1 MIYKIIYKVLLLAIF
16 PIVFIYLIFY
26 SIYLKDINLLLNR
39 IGYISNLKNKKNILC
54 VHCASLGE
62 INGVKYLIKKI
73 KKNNTI
79 IISTNTI
86 SGKKRA
92 QELFPEFDVIYFPL
106 DYKIFIAPWL
116 NSIKIKNILI
126 YETEI
131 WPNFYDLCDK
141 KNVKIGVINAR
152 FSKKILYG
160 NKITSNLYRQSLNK
174 CSFILCKSNYE
185 KNKYLDLKVNK
196 NLLFHLGN
204 LKYSCF
210 EEIEEK
216 NKNCNKKNFFLMAST
231 HQPDEEIF
239 KSSIT
244 YLIEKK
250 VPIVIAPRH
259 IDRANEIIKYFTD
272 LNIKIKAYSEYSMHS
287 NEKYIVDGII
297 ILDTFGDLIDFY
309 NEAKFVYVGGGF
321 SDRGVQNIL
330 EPAAFGRAVF
340 VGPNLDNVKD
350 EIKDLKVRVIK
361 DRNPLPVIIDYI
373 ENTDPD
379 IIGSKTKIEFMK
391 FSGILDEYLDFLK
404 KQEIIN

>member
-1 MIYKIIYKVLLLAIF
+1 
-16 PIVFIYLIFY
+16 
-26 SIYLKDINLLLNR
+26 
-39 IGYISNLKNKKNILC
+39 
-54 VHCASLGE
+54 
-62 INGVKYLIKKI
+62 
-73 KKNNTI
+73 
-79 IISTNTI
+79 
-86 SGKKRA
+86 
-92 QELFPEFDVIYFPL
+92 
-106 DYKIFIAPWL
+106 
-116 NSIKIKNILI
+116 
-126 YETEI
+126 
-131 WPNFYDLCDK
+131 
-141 KNVKIGVINAR
+141 
-152 FSKKILYG
+152 
-160 NKITSNLYRQSLNK
+160 
-174 CSFILCKSNYE
+174 
-185 KNKYLDLKVNK
+185 
-196 NLLFHLGN
+196 
-204 LKYSCF
+204 
-210 EEIEEK
+210 
-216 NKNCNKKNFFLMAST
+216 MAST

-379 IIGSKTKIEFMK
+379 IVGSETKIEFMK